1 MNHGEFSLWISGAAI
16 AGYAYWWTTFLIPW
30 IKLRKQEKLATGE
43 EASSRAF
50 TNGASSKKQ
59 LTVIIPF
66 RNESPRISPLLESL
80 TQLQFSGDLEVIFCN
95 DHSTDNGKEIIQ
107 AWSKQQS
114 FPVKILDTSPSQI
127 GKKSALAMGISQATH
142 PIILTTDADCCLHP
156 NNANE
161 MLHAMFTNEAD
172 LAIGRVDYLWVND
185 HKNNKQGRN
194 NLLQV
199 YQQMEN
205 QALIAIGFA
214 ESQKHNAAVANG
226 ANLMFKKQAFIDL
239 GGYQG
244 HEHIASGDDIFTLE
258 KFLLSPVHKVTYVQH
273 PSATVYTPLETQWDA
288 FFHQRMRWMK
298 KTFLQKT
305 QKTALKQVLVG
316 LFMIFIWVMSA
327 FAVLSAHY
335 ETLAFVW
342 LGKLLVDSAGVHI
355 LLQKNKP
362 NFICVLLASA
372 AQVLWLPALAIGSIR
387 SKYQWKN
394 RQHTA

>member
-1 MNHGEFSLWISGAAI
+1 MNHGEFSLWISGAALV
-16 AGYAYWWTTFLIPW
+16 AYAFWWTTFLRPW
-30 IKLRKQEKLATGE
+30 IKLKKIQHLENGE
-43 EASSRAF
+43 LSIL
-50 TNGASSKKQ
+50 NGSTESAPFKKQ
-59 LTVIIPF
+59 LTIIIPF
-66 RNESPRISPLLESL
+66 RNESQRISPLLKSL

-95 DHSTDNGKEIIQ
+95 DHSTDNGTEIIQ
-107 AWSKQQS
+107 EWSEQQS
-114 FPVKILDTSPSQI
+114 FDIKILNASPSEI
-127 GKKSALAMGISQATH
+127 GKKAALAMGISHAMH
-142 PIILTTDADCCLHP
+142 PIILTTDADCCFHP

-161 MLHAMFTNEAD
+161 MLNALISNEAD

-185 HKNNKQGRN
+185 QLHNKKGRN

-258 KFLLSPVHKVTYVQH
+258 KFILSPIHKITYVQH
-273 PSATVYTPLETQWDA
+273 PSATVYTPLETRWDS

-327 FAVLSAHY
+327 IAVLSAHY

-355 LLQKNKP
+355 LLSNNKP
-362 NFICVLLASA
+362 NPICVLLASA
-372 AQVLWLPALAIGSIR
+372 AQVLWLPALAITSTW

>member
-1 MNHGEFSLWISGAAI
+1 MGCIH
-16 AGYAYWWTTFLIPW
+16 
-30 IKLRKQEKLATGE
+30 
-43 EASSRAF
+43 SS
-50 TNGASSKKQ
+50 
-59 LTVIIPF
+59 
-66 RNESPRISPLLESL
+66 
-80 TQLQFSGDLEVIFCN
+80 
-95 DHSTDNGKEIIQ
+95 
-107 AWSKQQS
+107 
-114 FPVKILDTSPSQI
+114 
-127 GKKSALAMGISQATH
+127 
-142 PIILTTDADCCLHP
+142 
-156 NNANE
+156 NANE
-161 MLHAMFTNEAD
+161 MLHAMFSNEAD

-185 HKNNKQGRN
+185 PKNNKKGRN
-194 NLLQV
+194 NFLQV

-244 HEHIASGDDIFTLE
+244 HEHIASGDDVFTME
-258 KFLLSPVHKVTYVQH
+258 KFLLSPVHKITYVQH
-273 PSATVYTPLETQWDA
+273 PSATVYTPLETQWDS
-288 FFHQRMRWMK
+288 FFYQRMRWMK

-305 QKTALKQVLVG
+305 QKTALKQVLLG

-342 LGKLLVDSAGVHI
+342 LGKLLVDSAGVQI

-362 NFICVLLASA
+362 NPVCVLLASA
-372 AQVLWLPALAIGSIR
+372 AQVLWLPALAITSIR